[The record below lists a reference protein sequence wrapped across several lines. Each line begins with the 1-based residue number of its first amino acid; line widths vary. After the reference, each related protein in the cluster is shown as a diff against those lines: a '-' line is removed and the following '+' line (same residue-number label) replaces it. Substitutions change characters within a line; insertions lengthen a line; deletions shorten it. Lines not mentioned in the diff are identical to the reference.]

1 MEFMVEVDKDRG
13 LLEIFQESET
23 KVKSKD
29 QRVRRK
35 HLETR
40 KKFFRRPKIN
50 LKFGL
55 NFRGVT
61 MVQGDLCSLQ
71 LD

>member
-35 HLETR
+35 YLETR
-40 KKFFRRPKIN
+40 KSFS
-50 LKFGL
+50 
-55 NFRGVT
+55 GV
-61 MVQGDLCSLQ
+61 QK
-71 LD
+71 